1 MLEGVLKRC
10 LRGLAAPAGPG
21 SAAQQGGGRP
31 LAPPPVGW
39 ILLDLLRLLPD
50 TDPLRLRMR
59 SDLSGLAA
67 QLGAAE
73 RDPAALRA
81 MAAPLFHQAS
91 TQAALGLVKYLAAN
105 PDALQLLN
113 AILARSG
120 SSGTAGCGSHS
131 ALAES
136 LRPLVLPL
144 WERFEDLQHPSSGSS
159 PAAALRLLLGIT
171 QLQLAVQ
178 LQGRSAAASG
188 RLLAATMAAHGRAI
202 SAALLDLQQRQFGR
216 LGSQEQQELSWLL
229 ANWAQ
234 QSSSLL
240 ASLEEGEEVLCAAA
254 AAACVALIPPY
265 LSTALA
271 ALAATPGLS
280 CSLLSSAGPLATT
293 APILHNLALAASRS
307 AAVAHE
313 AAAGLLG
320 RHSSGLA
327 QALVACLRGPQAD
340 LRRRAA
346 LAGRGSQGLKAELA
360 AARSQLLDF
369 VQVGEWLLGCPGRL
383 WRRVLLAFHLCSF
396 CMLVMADSDC

>member
-1 MLEGVLKRC
+1 MLALKRC

-31 LAPPPVGW
+31 PAPPPVGW
-39 ILLDLLRLLPD
+39 VMLDLLRLLPD
-50 TDPLRLRMR
+50 TNPLRLRMR

-73 RDPAALRA
+73 RDPAALHT

-113 AILARSG
+113 AILA
-120 SSGTAGCGSHS
+120 SSGESRAAGCGLHS
-131 ALAES
+131 ALTES
-136 LRPLVLPL
+136 LRPVVLPL

-178 LQGRSAAASG
+178 LQGQSAAAG
-188 RLLAATMAAHGRAI
+188 RRLLAATMAAHGRAI
-202 SAALLDLQQRQFGR
+202 SAALLDLQQRRVGR
-216 LGSQEQQELSWLL
+216 LCGRERQALSWLL

-240 ASLEEGEEVLCAAA
+240 ASLEEGEEALFPAA
-254 AAACVALIPPY
+254 AAACATHIHPY
-265 LSTALA
+265 LSTAFA
-271 ALAATPGLS
+271 ALAAAPGLS

-293 APILHNLALAASRS
+293 APILRNLAQAASRS

-313 AAAGLLG
+313 AAAGLLD
-320 RHSSGLA
+320 RHSCGLA
-327 QALVACLRGPQAD
+327 QALAACLRAPQAD
-340 LRRRAA
+340 LCRRAA
-346 LAGRGSQGLKAELA
+346 LAGRGSQGFKAELA

-383 WRRVLLAFHLCSF
+383 WRRVLWLFTCAISACW
-396 CMLVMADSDC
+396 